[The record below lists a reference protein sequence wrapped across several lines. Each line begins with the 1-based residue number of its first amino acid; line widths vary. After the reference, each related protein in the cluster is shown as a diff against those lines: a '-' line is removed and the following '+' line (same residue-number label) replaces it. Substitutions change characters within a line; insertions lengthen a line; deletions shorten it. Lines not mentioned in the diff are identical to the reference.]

1 VPLKCSAGISVPF
14 KSFVVPPKCSAG
26 ISVALKS
33 FVVPLKCSD
42 GISMALKMLC
52 CATEMQWRYFDGI
65 KKLCCATEIQWRY
78 FGGIRELC
86 CATEMAWRV
95 IPLFLAMRLA
105 SPPIHHQHQTTP
117 WVVHWPFAP
126 QPQVSNSVSSL
137 TKSQHTPSPSDD
149 KSHRCR
155 ALGCSPRAPHF
166 SVQNNVVPGI
176 GPYLYQ
182 RVDVLCTLVRIPR
195 CTWVGTL

>member
-1 VPLKCSAGISVPF
+1 MQPVQQSGCESRPPNSQRSVLLRGSLRIFFSIQAGQRDIGAPARAFPRPNKALSA
-14 KSFVVPPKCSAG
+14 
-26 ISVALKS
+26 
-33 FVVPLKCSD
+33 
-42 GISMALKMLC
+42 LC
-52 CATEMQWRYFDGI
+52 YATEMQC
-65 KKLCCATEIQWRY
+65 LY
-78 FGGIRELC
+78 FGGIKKLC

-182 RVDVLCTLVRIPR
+182 GLDVLCTWVRIR
-195 CTWVGTL
+195 QCTGVRTL